1 MKNILMVLLLASMGL
16 AAAVHADTEIAVSST
31 ATPSVGTIVFQLDGE
46 TSFPQGQLGNTAL
59 QGWGPE
65 ISGGYRFPQNIT
77 LSLETGY
84 VGLGFKG
91 NQFNTSWDMVPV
103 LLKGQYNFSGG
114 LIQPYVFLGAGLA
127 LNFQSSSFAGT
138 AYNSS
143 EVDFLEEGGLGISFS
158 VIEQIYLFIQTKIE
172 IDNTSSHYAP
182 DQPTILI
189 PVDVGLVMSVN

>member
-1 MKNILMVLLLASMGL
+1 MKNILMVLLLASLGL
-16 AAAVHADTEIAVSST
+16 ASTAYADTEISATST
-31 ATPSVGTIVFQLDGE
+31 ATPTIGTIVFQIDGE

-91 NQFNTSWDMVPV
+91 NQFNTTWDMLPI
-103 LLKGQYNFSGG
+103 LLKGQYNFSSGY
-114 LIQPYVFLGAGLA
+114 IQPYVFLGAGLA
-127 LNFQSSSFAGT
+127 LNFQSSTFAGT
-138 AYNSS
+138 AYTAS
-143 EVDFLEEGGLGISFS
+143 EVDFLEEAGLGISFS
-158 VIEQIYLFIQTKIE
+158 LIEQIYLFIQTKIE

-182 DQPTILI
+182 DQPTVLI